1 MKGKVS
7 DFLSVW
13 WSLMMIMNTNSA
25 LGCLTFS
32 FCLWERISHRYSDS
46 KSFVSK
52 NSKSKVERVTEGS
65 ERELIKKQCFT
76 NGGNQENDV
85 ACFHWL
91 AWNCHQIQISIK
103 RTIEVLS
110 QNRLCDL
117 SLTMIE
123 KHHQFKYQINL
134 SNVWLPIKYDFFY
147 KIFISGIPLISQQ
160 PK

>member
-1 MKGKVS
+1 
-7 DFLSVW
+7 
-13 WSLMMIMNTNSA
+13 MMIMNTNSA

-32 FCLWERISHRYSDS
+32 FCLRERISQRYSDS

-91 AWNCHQIQISIK
+91 A
-103 RTIEVLS
+103 
-110 QNRLCDL
+110 
-117 SLTMIE
+117 
-123 KHHQFKYQINL
+123 
-134 SNVWLPIKYDFFY
+134 
-147 KIFISGIPLISQQ
+147 
-160 PK
+160 